1 MKRLYN
7 VQRNGHKLQRTSSK
21 FTLKFSSSFE
31 FRKSH
36 PKSMV
41 GSLRMRVTHNGENV
55 KFSVPGL
62 HNISVNDWN
71 FDRNCPQMGSSDA
84 ERIFRVLN
92 EMKKKLD
99 NAVIE
104 LQDNVYIHDGKLLYK
119 ASHNPY
125 STQESLHWVREFIVE
140 PNAVFSTNES
150 MHKKFCAYIEEYF
163 AEHER
168 NGTPRKHQTINQYKV
183 TAARIDEF
191 ENKYGNITYKM
202 LAKSSKD
209 DILKRFGDFLTEEK
223 KYQINSKAKL
233 LKQFNSFLEY
243 IDEKNILSF
252 KLKRFDSKG
261 IEYTANTSIALTED
275 ELQKLKEIKGLSPRL
290 DSVRKMFLIACY
302 TAIRYSDWK
311 EIARYKKRD
320 KVLLISVEKTN
331 DKLGIPIKEEIR
343 SFLDEFVDNGFP
355 NFALNRNYNAKF
367 NVWLKE
373 VAKLAGLDRVI
384 MTFEGSMPLYSVISS
399 HVARSTF
406 ISREKSNGTDDRIIQ
421 TITGHKTEKSY
432 KRYLKVSQEDLI
444 KEMNKVVPKNLA
456 KVSSQAESAKKTSIT
471 LNTDYVG
478 QAQPV
483 QRIDQFISLIMP
495 QS

>member
-62 HNISVNDWN
+62 HNISVNDWS

-104 LQDNVYIHDGKLLYK
+104 LQDNVYIHDGKLLYTK
-119 ASHNPY
+119 SHNPY
-125 STQESLHWVREFIVE
+125 STQESLQWVREFIVG

-150 MHKKFCAYIEEYF
+150 MHKKFTTYIEEYF

-168 NGTPRKHQTINQYKV
+168 NGTPRKHQTIKQYKV

-209 DILKRFGDFLTEEK
+209 DILKRFGNFLIEEK
-223 KYQINSKAKL
+223 MYQINSKAKL

-243 IDEKNILSF
+243 IDEKKILPE
-252 KLKRFDSKG
+252 KLKRFDSRG

-302 TAIRYSDWK
+302 SAIRYSDWK
-311 EIARYKKRD
+311 EVANYKKGEEGI
-320 KVLLISVEKTN
+320 LISTQKTN
-331 DKLGIPIKEEIR
+331 DKLGIPIMEEIKP
-343 SFLDEFVDNGFP
+343 FLDEFVDNGFP

-367 NVWLKE
+367 NGWLKE
-373 VAKLAGLDRVI
+373 VAKLAGLDRVV
-384 MTFEGSMPLYSVISS
+384 MTFKGSKPLYSVISS
-399 HVARSTF
+399 KVARTTF
-406 ISREKSNGTDDRIIQ
+406 VSRAKSRGTDDRIIK

-444 KEMNKVVPKNLA
+444 KEMNKVAPKNLA
-456 KVSSQAESAKKTSIT
+456 EVDSQSKPSTKPT
-471 LNTDYVG
+471 LTLTADFEA
-478 QAQPV
+478 QALQMPRLAQPISFIRP
-483 QRIDQFISLIMP
+483 QR
-495 QS
+495 